1 MKGHVHER
9 GKTKRPYGDGGI
21 DQRGENSFRLRY
33 RIGKERYSVTFQGT
47 LAEARKKLRELL
59 KSGDDGTH
67 IEPTRMTLG
76 EFAEYWLSIGC
87 PSSRNKKRVS
97 PRSIERYAQLLR
109 IHVIP
114 KLGQKR
120 LQQLHATEIDR
131 LYEGLEAKGL
141 ASPTQHQTHSVLNA
155 LLNTAVRKGLLT
167 TNPIDR
173 AEKIPSAGE
182 SDHGQ
187 VLDAEQLNA
196 LLQDFKGSA
205 LFPIVAVA
213 INTGARR
220 NEILALQ
227 WRDLDAVARTLR
239 IERSVEETKGQRRM
253 KGPKRDRHKRTIQID
268 DALVRLLLSERDKHL
283 RLVAGV
289 PNDSDVDLSLIKL
302 PEGALMF
309 PSPLDINLTTPR
321 RSNTLTRLFETRA
334 RKRFPGLR
342 FHDLRGSHETAL
354 LDGGVPVHVVADRC
368 GHDPAVLLRSY
379 AKRTKKSDKT
389 AADIIGNLSRAILE

>member
-1 MKGHVHER
+1 M
-9 GKTKRPYGDGGI
+9 TKRSYGDGGI
-21 DQRGENSFRLRY
+21 QQRGENSFRLRY
-33 RIGKERYSVTFQGT
+33 YIGGRRYAVTFHGT
-47 LAEARKKLRELL
+47 PKEAKAKLRELL

-76 EFAEYWLSIGC
+76 DFAEHWLSIGC

-114 KLGQKR
+114 EFGEKR
-120 LQQLHATEIDR
+120 LQQLHATEVDR
-131 LYEGLEAKGL
+131 LYDGLEGKGL
-141 ASPTQHQTHSVLNA
+141 ASPTQHQIHSVLNA

-167 TNPIDR
+167 ANPIDR
-173 AEKIPSAGE
+173 AEKIPSPGE
-182 SDHGQ
+182 SNHGQ

-227 WRDLDAVARTLR
+227 WRDLDPVARTLR

-253 KGPKRDRHKRTIQID
+253 KGPKRDKHKRTISLD
-268 DALVRLLLSERDKHL
+268 DALVRLLLSVREQHL

-289 PNDSDVDLSLIKL
+289 PNDADVDLSLIKL

-309 PSPLDINLTTPR
+309 PSPLDMNLTTPR

-354 LDGGVPVHVVADRC
+354 LDAGVPVHTVAARC
-368 GHDPAVLLRSY
+368 GHDPAVLLRAY

-389 AADIIGNLSRAILE
+389 AADIIGNLAILE